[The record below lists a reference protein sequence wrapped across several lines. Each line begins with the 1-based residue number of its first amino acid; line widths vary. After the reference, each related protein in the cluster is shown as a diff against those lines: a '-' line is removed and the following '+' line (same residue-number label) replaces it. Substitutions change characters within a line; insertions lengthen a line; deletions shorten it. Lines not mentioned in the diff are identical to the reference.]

1 MIYYLIRHK
10 ATGEYMPQLERG
22 RGYSHW
28 NPAAVRTVDV
38 FRPRKLIGVPRLLP
52 SRRTAAHC
60 IANWNA
66 YPNSYTRSNRGD
78 GWNDDPELAVGKD
91 DGRKKEDL
99 EIVEV
104 AIVDRVDFQARYS
117 ELVEE
122 LQGV

>member
-1 MIYYLIRHK
+1 MIYYLIRHI

-28 NPAAVRTVDV
+28 NPAAARTVDI

-66 YPNSYTRSNRGD
+66 YPNSYTGYKSTGIFDGD
-78 GWNDDPELAVGKD
+78 APDLITGKD

-99 EIVEV
+99 EVVEV
-104 AIVDRVDFQARYS
+104 DIVAKEDWKGQD
-117 ELVEE
+117 E
-122 LQGV
+122 